1 MLCLHH
7 QNEFYWPNSTKET
20 AFAWRLCLW
29 KYLHLLLGFNS
40 LFLDVPAPQITVLLS
55 CLSHA
60 ECKNLYLSTSLTYSY
75 LTSSIDII
83 PDSKVEPPILGNA
96 EPDSPGCHGC
106 IRTAGGGFPTWSGTL
121 KHRERCLGLK
131 YPSPQSLLY
140 YSLMLIMS
148 FGFIW
153 GVAPLTYILRSF
165 NTGKCSPP
173 KRHLFCVHFVHPRPP
188 TKLQS
193 VVVKRCLPGTACIWA
208 EKLIKLKSTTF
219 GKIPFC
225 CNPAASKFTGIHGV
239 FSQTAR
245 VWFFKNSSR
254 WHVNHLWR
262 K

>member
-1 MLCLHH
+1 M
-7 QNEFYWPNSTKET
+7 
-20 AFAWRLCLW
+20 A
-29 KYLHLLLGFNS
+29 S
-40 LFLDVPAPQITVLLS
+40 LPLKISSSFTWFQLIISGCARTPKKTVLLS
-55 CLSHA
+55 CLSLA

-75 LTSSIDII
+75 LTSSIDIT

-96 EPDSPGCHGC
+96 EPDSTGCHGC

-121 KHRERCLGLK
+121 KDHERCLLGLK

-153 GVAPLTYILRSF
+153 GVAPLTYIIRSF

-173 KRHLFCVHFVHPRPP
+173 KRHLFCVHFCSPPPPISPGNAPP

-225 CNPAASKFTGIHGV
+225 CNPAASKFTRIHGV
-239 FSQTAR
+239 FFTNCQSLVLQKFLKMAC
-245 VWFFKNSSR
+245 KSPM
-254 WHVNHLWR
+254 
-262 K
+262 KKIKGIGMEC